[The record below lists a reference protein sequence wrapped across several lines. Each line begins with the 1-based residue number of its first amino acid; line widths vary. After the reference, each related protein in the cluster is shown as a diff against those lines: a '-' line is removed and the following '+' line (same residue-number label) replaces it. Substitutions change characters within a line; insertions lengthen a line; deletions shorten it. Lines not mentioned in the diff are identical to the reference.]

1 MDYELLLEDYRSK
14 DEEFGG
20 KRVEL
25 EGWEGNFAAE
35 SLINL
40 TGPVHTVKPTADC
53 MRKCKVHV
61 LRFVFSPARQEAR
74 AVLLPTLV
82 SLSLSYA
89 ASYRRSRKVHSF
101 LIIIRRNERLE
112 ESRIIAITHFAIH
125 EKYKGEGI
133 PLLPSIKWIH

>member
-1 MDYELLLEDYRSK
+1 MFLMDYELLLEDYRSK

-25 EGWEGNFAAE
+25 EGWEGNFDAE

-82 SLSLSYA
+82 SLSLMLLLIGA
-89 ASYRRSRKVHSF
+89 VVKCIRS
-101 LIIIRRNERLE
+101 
-112 ESRIIAITHFAIH
+112 
-125 EKYKGEGI
+125 
-133 PLLPSIKWIH
+133 

>member
-1 MDYELLLEDYRSK
+1 MINLCEIYLIILIIRESLICKKMMIRKISIFLMDYELLLEDYRRSK
-14 DEEFGG
+14 DEEFGE
-20 KRVEL
+20 RVEL
-25 EGWEGNFAAE
+25 EGWEGNFDAE

-82 SLSLSYA
+82 SLSLMLLLIGA
-89 ASYRRSRKVHSF
+89 VVKCIRS
-101 LIIIRRNERLE
+101 
-112 ESRIIAITHFAIH
+112 
-125 EKYKGEGI
+125 
-133 PLLPSIKWIH
+133 